1 MKQNMKRML
10 LVLCMAV
17 CFFALSA
24 CGSASEEAVE
34 PISPEIEQ
42 TMSDGA
48 KSYLEQFASYSDEDL
63 AAQLKQA
70 EKQKNTVIESAISSW
85 TSSKDDLGKMG
96 EIQSVTVERADD
108 DSYTAVVQASF
119 EKRNLTFSL
128 TAEESVSSY
137 GGTSLV
143 PTELSF
149 VVNYSFGEKMEK
161 AALNTLMG
169 MGTVFLVLIF
179 ISLIISSFKKVNEIE
194 ANVKAKK
201 AGAEAPAAAPAP
213 VQTAAPAAGGVTIT
227 SPMPGKILG
236 IKAAAGTAVKRG
248 QVILLLEAM
257 KMENEIVAPQ
267 DGTVASVNVAVGDMV
282 EPGAV
287 LATLN

>member
-1 MKQNMKRML
+1 M
-10 LVLCMAV
+10 
-17 CFFALSA
+17 
-24 CGSASEEAVE
+24 
-34 PISPEIEQ
+34 I
-42 TMSDGA
+42 T
-48 KSYLEQFASYSDEDL
+48 
-63 AAQLKQA
+63 
-70 EKQKNTVIESAISSW
+70 
-85 TSSKDDLGKMG
+85 
-96 EIQSVTVERADD
+96 
-108 DSYTAVVQASF
+108 VVQASF
-119 EKRNLTFSL
+119 EKRDLTFSL

-213 VQTAAPAAGGVTIT
+213 VQTAAPAAAPARTAAPAAGNAANDGELVAVIT
-227 SPMPGKILG
+227 AAI
-236 IKAAAGTAVKRG
+236 AAATGVPA
-248 QVILLLEAM
+248 
-257 KMENEIVAPQ
+257 
-267 DGTVASVNVAVGDMV
+267 DSVNIRSI
-282 EPGAV
+282 
-287 LATLN
+287 TRK